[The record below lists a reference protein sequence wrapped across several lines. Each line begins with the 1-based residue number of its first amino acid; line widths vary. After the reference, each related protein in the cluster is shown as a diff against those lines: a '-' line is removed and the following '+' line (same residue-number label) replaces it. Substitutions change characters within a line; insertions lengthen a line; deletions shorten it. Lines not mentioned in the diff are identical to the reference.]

1 MDFREHRLNAGNH
14 GCTVSEI
21 VLYVLLN
28 TDEELVF
35 VLMSSAMGASPV
47 STNQV
52 PSSTFQGR
60 ALASSLHSLRRSP
73 STEPDHKITLSGR
86 PLSAR

>member
-1 MDFREHRLNAGNH
+1 MDFREHRFDAGTH

-21 VLYVLLN
+21 VLYVLPN

-35 VLMSSAMGASPV
+35 VLMGRAMGASPV
-47 STNQV
+47 SANQV
-52 PSSTFQGR
+52 ASSTFHGW

-73 STEPDHKITLSGR
+73 STEPDQKVTLSGR

>member
-1 MDFREHRLNAGNH
+1 MGFREHRLYAGTH

-28 TDEELVF
+28 TDKELVF

-52 PSSTFQGR
+52 ASSTFHGW
-60 ALASSLHSLRRSP
+60 ALASFLHSLRSSS
-73 STEPDHKITLSGR
+73 STEPDQKVTLSGR